1 MYFDDYLSHRD
12 QQFADE
18 YADYQ
23 IDLAKEADCERAY
36 YRERELDLFFDW
48 YFTRLDDII
57 RRDPSEAYEA
67 FHERR
72 LAIGLSEEQCETEKA
87 LYLARKEERANQDK
101 TDIFF

>member
-1 MYFDDYLSHRD
+1 MYFDTLQQEQDYAADIALDNWKAD
-12 QQFADE
+12 Q
-18 YADYQ
+18 
-23 IDLAKEADCERAY
+23 CERAY

-72 LAIGLSEEQCETEKA
+72 LAVGLTEDQVA
-87 LYLARKEERANQDK
+87 VERTRYFERKKMAAHVASQNLP
-101 TDIFF
+101 F